1 MNMICLL
8 IRIFKNIGMGIIC
21 NMGVEIGVIILCFS
35 YNGRMEDYLRVINR
49 GGNKNDK
56 VFEEMK
62 CFFLWLLI

>member
-21 NMGVEIGVIILCFS
+21 NMGVEIGVIIFCFS

-49 GGNKNDK
+49 GGNKNDR
-56 VFEEMK
+56 
-62 CFFLWLLI
+62 FLKK